1 MDNSSNLLRM
11 VVLISGGGRTLV
23 NFIELIRQGQ
33 LPATIELVI
42 ASRDDAAGLAR
53 AAEAGIPT
61 QVIARKGVSAER
73 FSEQITAALDAVNPD
88 LVCLAG
94 FMCFY
99 RLPERYIGRVMNIH
113 PALLPAFGGQG
124 MYGHHVHEA
133 VIDSGVKITG
143 CTVHFADNEYDHGPI
158 IVQQPVDVA
167 DSDDPDTLAAKVF
180 EAEKIAYP
188 QAIQMFASGRLRI
201 VGRRVVQV

>member
-1 MDNSSNLLRM
+1 MNTDTHPIRM

-23 NFIELIRQGQ
+23 NFIDLIRHGQ
-33 LPATIELVI
+33 LPATIDLVI
-42 ASRDDAAGLAR
+42 ASRHDAAGLAR

-61 QVIARKGVSAER
+61 TVIARKGVSAEK
-73 FSEQITAALDAVNPD
+73 FSEQITDAIDAVNPD

-99 RLPERYIGRVMNIH
+99 RIPDRYIGRVMNIH

-158 IVQQPVDVA
+158 IVQQAVEVA
-167 DSDDPDTLAAKVF
+167 DSDDADSLAGKVF